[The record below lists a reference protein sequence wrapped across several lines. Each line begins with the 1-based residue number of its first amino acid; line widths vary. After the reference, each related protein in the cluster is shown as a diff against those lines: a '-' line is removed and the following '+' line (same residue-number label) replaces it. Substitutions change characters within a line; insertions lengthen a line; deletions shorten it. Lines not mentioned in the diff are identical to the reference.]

1 MIKNNEKI
9 IVISG
14 MAHSG
19 TTILAY
25 ILQQHP
31 EIYCFTNGDQACILE
46 NDLLLNKQNETIEF
60 VINSHFP
67 KRILLKRP
75 WTECKVLDWFSQEL
89 PNARFIYCYK
99 AFEDITKSWCKPTSW
114 ISEELRSASE
124 EKQKNCY
131 EESWNSAMKLAQKT
145 NYFKAIFYDNF
156 LGGKKPYV
164 LVTCHRAENT
174 DNKHRLENILI
185 ALQRLAK
192 EIAVVFRHFL
202 PHWCCLA
209 VRSLPGRVCTH

>member
-46 NDLLLNKQNETIEF
+46 NDLLLNKQNEAIEF

-75 WTECKVLDWFSQEL
+75 WTECKVLEWFSQEL
-89 PNARFIYCYK
+89 PNAR
-99 AFEDITKSWCKPTSW
+99 
-114 ISEELRSASE
+114 
-124 EKQKNCY
+124 
-131 EESWNSAMKLAQKT
+131 
-145 NYFKAIFYDNF
+145 
-156 LGGKKPYV
+156 
-164 LVTCHRAENT
+164 
-174 DNKHRLENILI
+174 
-185 ALQRLAK
+185 
-192 EIAVVFRHFL
+192 
-202 PHWCCLA
+202 
-209 VRSLPGRVCTH
+209 

>member
-124 EKQKNCY
+124 EKQKNCVY
-131 EESWNSAMKLAQKT
+131 SDMGWEVLPESIYLVLKEVSEYGLPIFITESGLA
-145 NYFKAIFYDNF
+145 D
-156 LGGKKPYV
+156 
-164 LVTCHRAENT
+164 
-174 DNKHRLENILI
+174 
-185 ALQRLAK
+185 
-192 EIAVVFRHFL
+192 
-202 PHWCCLA
+202 
-209 VRSLPGRVCTH
+209 S